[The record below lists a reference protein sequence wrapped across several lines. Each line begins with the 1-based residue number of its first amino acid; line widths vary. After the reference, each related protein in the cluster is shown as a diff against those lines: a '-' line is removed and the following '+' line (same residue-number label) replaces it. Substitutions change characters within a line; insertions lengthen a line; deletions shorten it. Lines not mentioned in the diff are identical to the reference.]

1 MSICVT
7 GGAGYIGAH
16 IVRLLTRAGHEV
28 IVVDDLS
35 YGEAGR
41 VGDAQLIQL
50 DLADTAEI
58 PRLQNALDGCTA
70 VVHIAARK
78 QVGESVERPAWY
90 YQQNVGGMANLLLA
104 MQGANVDRL
113 VFSSS
118 AAVYGQPPVERVPED
133 STTKPINPYGESK
146 LVGEWM
152 VRDAARAWGLRG
164 ISLRYFNVAG
174 AGWDDLGDPAVL
186 NLIPM
191 VLQDLYEDRP
201 PAIFGD
207 DYPTPD
213 GTCVRD
219 YVHVVDIAT
228 AHMAALGYLERDER
242 PFDTFNIGTGF
253 GSSVRQ
259 VIDTVGQVSGLAV
272 NPVIQPRRPGD
283 PAVLVGNVDRIEQV
297 FEWKAQH
304 DLLSIVDSAWRAWQ
318 AGPKRI
324 TLR

>member
-16 IVRLLTRAGHEV
+16 VVRLLQRAGHEV
-28 IVVDDLS
+28 IVIDDLS
-35 YGEAGR
+35 YGDAAR
-41 VGDAQLIQL
+41 VGPSELIQL
-50 DLADTAEI
+50 DLADTAEL
-58 PRLQNALDGCTA
+58 PRLQAALDGCTA
-70 VVHIAARK
+70 VVHIAGRK

-90 YQQNVGGMANLLLA
+90 YQQNIGGMANLLLA
-104 MQGANVDRL
+104 MQAQDVDRL

-118 AAVYGQPPVERVPED
+118 AAVYGQPKVDRVRED
-133 STTKPINPYGESK
+133 IELQPINPYGESK
-146 LVGEWM
+146 LVGEWL

-164 ISLRYFNVAG
+164 VNMRYFNVAG

-191 VLQDLYEDRP
+191 VLQKLYEHRA

-219 YVHVVDIAT
+219 YIHVVDIAT
-228 AHMAALGYLERDER
+228 AHMIAMDYLERDVR
-242 PFDTFNIGTGF
+242 PFDAFNIGTGA
-253 GSSVRQ
+253 GTSVRQ
-259 VIDTVGQVSGLAV
+259 VIEMVGEVTGLDTT
-272 NPVIQPRRPGD
+272 PVMEPRRPGD
-283 PAVLVGNVDRIEQV
+283 PPVLIGAVDRIEQT

-304 DLLSIVDSAWRAWQ
+304 DLRSIVDSSWRAWQ

-324 TLR
+324 S

>member
-16 IVRLLTRAGHEV
+16 IVRLLQQAGHQV
-28 IVVDDLS
+28 IVLDDLS
-35 YGEAGR
+35 TGVPTR
-41 VGDAQLIQL
+41 IGDATLVQL
-50 DLADTAEI
+50 DLGDTAEI
-58 PRLQNALDGCTA
+58 PRIQAALDGCSA
-70 VVHIAARK
+70 VIHVAGRK
-78 QVGESVERPAWY
+78 QVGESVARPAWY

-104 MQGANVDRL
+104 MQAAGVDRL

-118 AAVYGQPPVERVPED
+118 AATYGEPNVARVRED
-133 STTKPINPYGESK
+133 IVMKPINPYGESK

-164 ISLRYFNVAG
+164 VNLRYFNVAG
-174 AGWDDLGDPAVL
+174 AGWEELGDPAVL

-191 VLQDLYEDRP
+191 VLQKLQHSQK

-219 YVHVVDIAT
+219 YIHVVDLAN
-228 AHMAALGYLERDER
+228 AHMIALDYLERDER
-242 PFDTFNIGTGF
+242 PFDAFNIGTGN
-253 GSSVRQ
+253 GNSVRE
-259 VIDTVGQVSGLAV
+259 VIEMIGEVSGLDVTPEVTA
-272 NPVIQPRRPGD
+272 RRPGD
-283 PAVLVGNVDRIEQV
+283 PPVLIGDVDRIEQV

-304 DLLSIVDSAWRAWQ
+304 DLRSIVDSAWRAWQ
-318 AGPKRI
+318 AGPRRI
-324 TLR
+324 AL

>member
-1 MSICVT
+1 MTICVT

-16 IVRLLTRAGHEV
+16 IVRLLERAGHEV
-28 IVVDDLS
+28 VVIDDLS
-35 YGEAGR
+35 YGDAKR
-41 VGDAQLIQL
+41 VGQARLVQL
-50 DLADTAEI
+50 DLADTNEI
-58 PRLQNALDGCTA
+58 PRITQALDGCTA
-70 VVHIAARK
+70 VVHVAGRK

-104 MQGANVDRL
+104 MQSQGVDRL

-118 AAVYGQPPVERVPED
+118 AAVYGQPKAETVRED
-133 STTKPINPYGESK
+133 IDLRPINPYGESK
-146 LVGEWM
+146 LVGEWL

-164 ISLRYFNVAG
+164 VNMRYFNVAG
-174 AGWDDLGDPAVL
+174 AGWEDLGDPAVL

-191 VLQDLYEDRP
+191 VLEKLYEHRP

-219 YVHVVDIAT
+219 YIHVVDIAT
-228 AHMAALGYLERDER
+228 AHMIALDYLERDSR
-242 PFDTFNIGTGF
+242 PFDSFNIGTGA
-253 GSSVRQ
+253 GTSVRQ
-259 VIDTVGQVSGLAV
+259 VIDTLGEVTGLDTT
-272 NPVIQPRRPGD
+272 PVIEPRRPGD
-283 PAVLVGNVDRIEQV
+283 PAVLIGDVDRIEQT

-304 DLLSIVDSAWRAWQ
+304 DLRSIIDSSWRAWQ

-324 TLR
+324 ER